1 MSDSYPLNVGVPQG
15 SVLGPV
21 LFNCLMSLLPPI
33 LKSIGIPCH
42 PYADVTQ
49 FWVSFHDDADS
60 INNEETARRRVQ
72 QAFSLIS
79 SFMSKNQLKLNP
91 KKTMFAP
98 FSRRLD
104 PTTYSSLKLDEMDE
118 NLRVVLD
125 SRFSFD
131 SHIREL
137 RKSCFYQLRRLNS
150 VRAYIPL
157 AQFAILIHC
166 FITSRIDFCNLVYF
180 TLPDYCRSRIRTIQ
194 NSCAKCL
201 TGTRRF
207 DSAKEALTTLHWLPV
222 KARAQFKILLFVYKI
237 FHHVPNTSMYFQ
249 DQFYIQ
255 DRVCVTRSSCKNLL
269 SCLNSYRL
277 STVGEGRSRRLLLT
291 FRTRCLLI
299 CIPRQVFLVLS
310 PL

>member
-1 MSDSYPLNVGVPQG
+1 MSDSYPLNVRVPQG

-42 PYADVTQ
+42 PYADDTQ

-72 QAFSLIS
+72 QAFSFIS

-91 KKTMFAP
+91 KKTMFVP
-98 FSRRLD
+98 FSRRRD
-104 PTTYSSLKLDEMDE
+104 PTTYSSLRLDDE
-118 NLRVVLD
+118 TIISPVTKVCNLRVVLD

-157 AQFAILIHC
+157 AQFAILIHS

-180 TLPDYCRSRIRTIQ
+180 TLPDYCRSRIQTIQ

-222 KARAQFKILLFVYKI
+222 KARAQFKILLLVYKI

-255 DRVCVTRSSCKNLL
+255 DRVRVTRSSCKNLL
-269 SCLNSYRL
+269 SCHNSSRL
-277 STVGEGRSRRLLLT
+277 STVGDRSFYTAVVDLWNSLPTDL
-291 FRTRCLLI
+291 
-299 CIPRQVFLVLS
+299 
-310 PL
+310 